1 MGEHLLCKQG
11 VVGSIPSSST
21 KVGYSPAGVPVVQEP
36 AQESIGKRHSR
47 CLLLVS

>member
-11 VVGSIPSSST
+11 VVGSIPSRST
-21 KVGYSPAGVPVVQEP
+21 NFGCSPAGVPVVQEP
-36 AQESIGKRHSR
+36 AQESISKRNSR